1 VTTILNRPPEPTHA
15 PTGLMRK
22 EQFQTGYVTNDL
34 DRACDVLREKY
45 GIGEYT
51 FLEGAMGEGGT
62 IRVAF
67 AWVGG
72 NMYEI
77 IEAKGGKEAEFYT
90 DRLPAD
96 GSFGLVFHH
105 LGYMIH
111 SREEWD
117 AVKAEI
123 EERGMEIFLNTE
135 NPGFMDAIYIG
146 APELGHYL
154 EYLYPEEGGL
164 QFFASVPAN

>member
-1 VTTILNRPPEPTHA
+1 MTVTLNRPAEPVNSLS
-15 PTGLMRK
+15 GLMRK

-34 DRACDVLREKY
+34 DQACKVLGEAY
-45 GIGEYT
+45 GIDKFSFIEGE
-51 FLEGAMGEGGT
+51 MPEGGQ

-67 AWVGG
+67 AWVGS

-77 IEAKGGKEAEFYT
+77 IDAKGGREADFYT
-90 DRLPAD
+90 DRLPKD
-96 GSFGLVFHH
+96 GFGLVFHH

-123 EERGMEIFLNTE
+123 AERKMEVFLDTE

-154 EYLYPEEGGL
+154 EYLFPEEGGL
-164 QFFASVPAN
+164 QFFDAVPAN

>member
-1 VTTILNRPPEPTHA
+1 
-15 PTGLMRK
+15 MRK

-34 DRACDVLREKY
+34 DRACKLLGETY
-45 GIGEYT
+45 GIDKYS
-51 FLEGAMGEGGT
+51 FLEGDMPEGGK

-67 AWVGG
+67 AWAGG

-77 IEAKGGKEAEFYT
+77 IDATGGKEVDFYT
-90 DRLPAD
+90 DGLPKE
-96 GSFGLVFHH
+96 GFGLVFHH

-123 EERGMEIFLNTE
+123 AGRNMEVFLHTE

-154 EYLYPEEGGL
+154 EYLFPEEGGL
-164 QFFASVPAN
+164 QFFDAVPAN

>member
-1 VTTILNRPPEPTHA
+1 MTLNRPAEPTA
-15 PTGLMRK
+15 SCNGLMRK

-34 DRACDVLREKY
+34 DQACKVLAERY
-45 GIGEYT
+45 GIDNFSFIDGEM
-51 FLEGAMGEGGT
+51 AGGGR

-77 IEAKGGKEAEFYT
+77 IDARGGSEADFYT
-90 DRLPAD
+90 SRLPKD
-96 GSFGLVFHH
+96 GFGLVFHH

-111 SREEWD
+111 SQEEWD
-117 AVKAEI
+117 TVRAEI
-123 EERGMEIFLNTE
+123 AERDMAVALHTE
-135 NPGFMDAIYIG
+135 VPDFMDAIYIE

-154 EYLYPEEGGL
+154 EYIFPAQGGL
-164 QFFASVPAN
+164 AFFDAVPVNGE